1 MFMRRL
7 MVSSSRRCAT
17 LLGLIA
23 LSILLSLFGPVASQ
37 PVLAQSWTL
46 SNAQRQAYLHYYA
59 PIIMKRANADQ
70 GYHGRD
76 WITNFDFDRDG
87 VFSNNRANWLAI
99 PQYINAAAAGPNSY
113 YERWRIR
120 PTLYTSLIEF
130 MDGGSK
136 NVILIYHVYHASD
149 KDNKIHDWERIEL
162 LVRNVAGSPGSGEY
176 VDWVT
181 ITRHHEHIV
190 RRYYDSS
197 MHFMQTATGRHVMIW
212 QAEWSDRG
220 SPGTADGQELRFVKN
235 PYSWV
240 GSQQLSPSASAE
252 VNITNEDN
260 KKNVHYVFVPEG
272 SSAAVSAWGARSLS
286 YSTAASLT
294 SRYDNEATA
303 RWGAVPR
310 ISYELQ
316 DLADIVP
323 THWEYGG
330 YQSHW
335 RNTRAVN
342 ILLESPIINENGQA
356 EVSAGLQRFFVEAY
370 DSSQSDG
377 TDERTGYPDKSW
389 FFGTYSIERDPDLDH
404 GSSDDFKT
412 PSYVYGSLDY
422 RGQTRG
428 SASGYPNSHN
438 AFWWQHDYFV
448 HFGDVDTASD
458 REAGFWLLG
467 AWYQPANGGFDG
479 RWVQLFDDRP
489 AY

>member
-197 MHFMQTATGRHVMIW
+197 MHFMQTATGR
-212 QAEWSDRG
+212 
-220 SPGTADGQELRFVKN
+220 
-235 PYSWV
+235 
-240 GSQQLSPSASAE
+240 PSGR
-252 VNITNEDN
+252 I
-260 KKNVHYVFVPEG
+260 
-272 SSAAVSAWGARSLS
+272 AARPAPPTARSC
-286 YSTAASLT
+286 AS
-294 SRYDNEATA
+294 
-303 RWGAVPR
+303 
-310 ISYELQ
+310 
-316 DLADIVP
+316 
-323 THWEYGG
+323 
-330 YQSHW
+330 
-335 RNTRAVN
+335 
-342 ILLESPIINENGQA
+342 
-356 EVSAGLQRFFVEAY
+356 
-370 DSSQSDG
+370 
-377 TDERTGYPDKSW
+377 
-389 FFGTYSIERDPDLDH
+389 
-404 GSSDDFKT
+404 
-412 PSYVYGSLDY
+412 
-422 RGQTRG
+422 
-428 SASGYPNSHN
+428 
-438 AFWWQHDYFV
+438 
-448 HFGDVDTASD
+448 
-458 REAGFWLLG
+458 
-467 AWYQPANGGFDG
+467 
-479 RWVQLFDDRP
+479 
-489 AY
+489 